1 MLVLT
6 LTLAAGLAHAGPL
19 ATDATGR
26 FVSNQTPAA
35 VQGILADALTRSVDS
50 LPWAF
55 RAIAR
60 GTLEEQATA
69 CPAYTMAMTETTFR
83 VHCDG
88 RTPYTWALG
97 KTTPFTTTQGETTQ
111 ATTTLSGRSVTL
123 RFVGETG
130 GKVWTY
136 TFPDSGGLTVKQ
148 EVTSPRLPSPMVWT
162 LTFAKE

>member
-1 MLVLT
+1 MLV

-35 VQGILADALTRSVDS
+35 VQGILADALTRSLES

-55 RAIAR
+55 RAVAR
-60 GTLEEQATA
+60 GMLEEQATA
-69 CPAYTMAMTETTFR
+69 CPAYTMAMTDTTFR

-97 KTTPFTTTQGETTQ
+97 KTTPFTTPKGDTTQ

-123 RFVGETG
+123 RFAGDDG
-130 GKVWTY
+130 GKAWTY
-136 TFPDSGGLTVKQ
+136 SFSESGGLTVKQ
-148 EVTSPRLPSPMVWT
+148 EVASARLPTPMVWT